1 MIILGKHKQSLDL
14 IRSLAITS
22 HALDLSAEHLFVS
35 GTYNNKGPFV
45 KEIYDGLLSTHLLQL
60 AVAIRTNIY
69 QGLLEG
75 DSEKFV
81 THCGFLDIEDGEKE
95 RTVPF
100 SIKDVCDKIIHAD
113 KISRELSDESVGSGR
128 SVTVIL
134 GSRGKEKWKMS
145 ISIELFCEAVLN
157 WLDDVDET

>member
-1 MIILGKHKQSLDL
+1 MIILGKHKQSLAL
-14 IRSLAITS
+14 IRSVAITC

-35 GTYNNKGPFV
+35 GTYNNKGSFV

-69 QGLLEG
+69 QGLSDGNTENYV
-75 DSEKFV
+75 S
-81 THCGFLDIEDGEKE
+81 HCGFLDLDGGEKQT
-95 RTVPF
+95 TVSF

-113 KISRELSDESVGSGR
+113 EISRELDATVGSAG
-128 SVTVIL
+128 SITVIR
-134 GSRGKEKWKMS
+134 GSRDKKKWEMS

-157 WLDDVDET
+157 WLDDIDET